1 MMEQVEKRV
10 HFQPIT
16 MVKNVEFFDKNFN
29 QKIICKNF
37 AFFVMAFELGGRIHG
52 CSLISTH

>member
-37 AFFVMAFELGGRIHG
+37 AFFVMAFESG
-52 CSLISTH
+52 